1 MHPYLPS
8 RVKGRQRTPLSALRS
23 PPPGGA
29 GRGQAGPAKAYPA
42 VSPPGRGRRAPLPRR
57 QSGPRRALRPRRA
70 RYPAQPRPGVGPTH
84 LGPGRLGALR
94 SRGLRL
100 QLLSWRRRLLV
111 PVAEVLVG
119 NSPDAGRGP
128 RQRKEQEQEQ
138 EQPGRG

>member
-1 MHPYLPS
+1 MDKSQISLGS
-8 RVKGRQRTPLSALRS
+8 WIFFIGMNWRS
-23 PPPGGA
+23 WC
-29 GRGQAGPAKAYPA
+29 KYF
-42 VSPPGRGRRAPLPRR
+42 
-57 QSGPRRALRPRRA
+57 
-70 RYPAQPRPGVGPTH
+70 